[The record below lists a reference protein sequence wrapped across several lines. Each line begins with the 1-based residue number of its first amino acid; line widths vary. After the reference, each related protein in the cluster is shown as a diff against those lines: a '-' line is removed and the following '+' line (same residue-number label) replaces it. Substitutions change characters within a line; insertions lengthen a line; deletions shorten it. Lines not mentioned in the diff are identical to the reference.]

1 MKKTTKTLIR
11 YYFPSLLFSAEADEE
26 ISGKLIPDK
35 LPKNCFAFRFG
46 MQEVVVDGKDV
57 FEKPAKWDSRIYMI
71 GEAISLADI
80 PKTEANSILRLNIEC
95 NSPTKT
101 AIKTHLG
108 NWQAH
113 DRNTIVLPASQFK
126 FESRWV

>member
-26 ISGKLIPDK
+26 IKTKDIPAK

-46 MQEVVVDGKDV
+46 TQEVVVDGKDV
-57 FEKPAKWDSRIYMI
+57 FEKPAKWDNKIYMI
-71 GEAISLADI
+71 GETIPLAKI
-80 PKTEANSILRLNIEC
+80 PKTPENSILRSNIEC

-113 DRNTIVLPASQFK
+113 DRNTTVLPVSQFS